1 MTVKIRVA
9 TRTLEDI
16 RKPES
21 ECRNCSGPGPVD
33 IHGFCAE
40 CSDETQECCICGHEY
55 LLSED
60 YEDDNVCPRC
70 NPYYEKFNNAVGSFN
85 ALKDDILSLL
95 RGAQCFK
102 GIEPPVA
109 RELFRNVVN
118 SFYKAGRTINGEVP
132 YERNNRESI

>member
-16 RKPES
+16 RKPEPV
-21 ECRNCSGPGPVD
+21 CRNCSESGTVD
-33 IHGFCAE
+33 IQGFCIE
-40 CSDETQECCICGHEY
+40 CSDETQVCRICGHEY
-55 LLSED
+55 PLSED
-60 YEDDNVCPRC
+60 YEDDNVCPKC
-70 NPYYEKFNNAVGSFN
+70 NPYYEKFNIAVGSFN
-85 ALKDDILSLL
+85 VLRNDILSLF

-102 GIEPPVA
+102 GMEAPVA

-118 SFYKAGRTINGEVP
+118 VFYKAGKTINGEVP